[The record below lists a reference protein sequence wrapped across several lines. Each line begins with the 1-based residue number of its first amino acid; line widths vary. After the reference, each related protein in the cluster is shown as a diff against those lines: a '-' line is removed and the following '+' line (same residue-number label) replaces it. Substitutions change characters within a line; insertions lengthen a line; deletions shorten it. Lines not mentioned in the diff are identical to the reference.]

1 MVRRVDL
8 VWKVTAMAAGAA
20 AGALTRRALRGAWH
34 GVKGDDPPTN
44 PAAPRTSWPEAL
56 SWAAASGVA
65 LAVSRLVAQRGAAAA
80 WKAKTGSNPPG
91 LEDVA

>member
-8 VWKVTAMAAGAA
+8 VWKVTAMAAGTAA
-20 AGALTRRALRGAWH
+20 AAVTRRALQGMWRGT
-34 GVKGDDPPTN
+34 KGGEPPTN
-44 PAAPRTSWPEAL
+44 PAARRTSWPEAL

>member
-8 VWKVTAMAAGAA
+8 VWKATAMAAGAA
-20 AGALTRRALRGAWH
+20 AGGAHTACAAGRVAGREGRRAARQPRRAPHLVAGGAELGGGIRRG
-34 GVKGDDPPTN
+34 
-44 PAAPRTSWPEAL
+44 
-56 SWAAASGVA
+56 
-65 LAVSRLVAQRGAAAA
+65 LAVTRLVAQRGAAAA

>member
-1 MVRRVDL
+1 MVRRDDL
-8 VWKVTAMAAGAA
+8 LWKATALAAGAA
-20 AGALTRRALRGAWH
+20 AGGAHAARAAGVWR
-34 GVKGDDPPTN
+34 GVKGGEPPVN
-44 PAAPRTSWPEAL
+44 PAARRTSWPEAL
-56 SWAAASGVA
+56 SWAASSGVA